1 MYFIPNHFPCCL
13 AGFETTSVALIT
25 FMLAMLVHPDIQ
37 ERVHQE
43 LDSVVAKECFPKL
56 SDQPSLPYLTAVLKE
71 VLR

>member
-1 MYFIPNHFPCCL
+1 
-13 AGFETTSVALIT
+13 
-25 FMLAMLVHPDIQ
+25 MLAMLVHPDIQ